1 MPVKVLIVIILLLVL
16 LLRLPVGVDAGYTE
30 GQAFAGLRIGPKVF
44 WLYPRKERPPTH
56 GHGKRKKI
64 KTEAEAPSK
73 AKRSPRSLN
82 LQWDEIKS
90 ALDLT
95 VRCVKKLRF
104 RLRRLDLRFVS
115 GGADPY
121 NTAMAYGYA
130 NAAADALG
138 LYRLKQANV
147 ELSADFTAERSE
159 FDGACSVTI
168 RVYYLCKFGITMAVG
183 GLRLLLRHRKR
194 VKQEQRAAA
203 LIPGKEG

>member
-30 GQAFAGLRIGPKVF
+30 GQAFAGLRVGPKVF
-44 WLYPRKERPPTH
+44 WLYPRKKKPPAH
-56 GHGKRKKI
+56 KAKK
-64 KTEAEAPSK
+64 KEKSEAEETPPPA
-73 AKRSPRSLN
+73 AKKKLPAFN